1 MGSQPYAQGGDPVDP
16 ARGGSDPR
24 GFGYVLAIVGLAI
37 ALAGFAVA
45 AYAIIALASGAR
57 AGDASV
63 NPFTQP
69 IWRGVPIPALAAG
82 FGLFYLGGVLLTVG
96 AGVFTAEWTEAEGFR
111 RH

>member
-1 MGSQPYAQGGDPVDP
+1 MVSQPYAQGGDSVDP

-24 GFGYVLAIVGLAI
+24 RFGYALAIVGLLI

-45 AYAIIALASGAR
+45 AYAIIALATGAG

-69 IWRGVPIPALAAG
+69 IWRGVPIPTLAAG
-82 FGLFYLGGVLLTVG
+82 FGLFYLGGVLLSVG
-96 AGVFTAEWTEAEGFR
+96 AGIFNAEWTEGEEFR
-111 RH
+111 RS